1 MNDGAPTPT
10 EHLTV
15 EIWSDVVCPW
25 CYIGK
30 RRFEAALRDFEHA
43 DAVDVVWRSFELD
56 PDAPTH
62 ARVGLEQHLAEKYGV
77 SLERAAAMN
86 KQVTE
91 LAAAEG
97 LDYRL
102 DQAQRG
108 NTFDAHRLLH
118 LAQEHGLQ
126 KDAKERLLRAYFTE
140 ARAISDTDS
149 LVELLDDVDVPA
161 DEVREV
167 LSSDAHADDVRA
179 DETRARQLG
188 ITGVPF
194 FALDGR
200 YGLPGAQPADTILQ
214 ALRRTWQERAPLQ
227 TLGES
232 GAACDDDGCA
242 A

>member
-1 MNDGAPTPT
+1 MTHGAPSPT
-10 EHLTV
+10 ERLTV

-30 RRFEAALRDFEHA
+30 RRFETALQAFEHA
-43 DAVDVVWRSFELD
+43 DAVEVIWRSFELD
-56 PDAPTH
+56 PDAPTR
-62 ARVGLEQHLAEKYGV
+62 ARVGLDRHLADKYGV

-86 KQVTE
+86 QQVTE

-97 LDYRL
+97 LDFRL

-108 NTFDAHRLLH
+108 NTFDAHRTLH
-118 LAQEHGLQ
+118 LAQAHGLQ
-126 KDAKERLLRAYFTE
+126 EEAKERLLRAYFTE
-140 ARAISDTDS
+140 ARAISDADT
-149 LVELLDDVDVPA
+149 LVELLDDVGVPP
-161 DEVREV
+161 DEVREA

-200 YGLPGAQPADTILQ
+200 YGVPGAQPADTLLQ
-214 ALRRTWQERAPLQ
+214 ALRRTWQERTPLQ
-227 TLGES
+227 TLGER